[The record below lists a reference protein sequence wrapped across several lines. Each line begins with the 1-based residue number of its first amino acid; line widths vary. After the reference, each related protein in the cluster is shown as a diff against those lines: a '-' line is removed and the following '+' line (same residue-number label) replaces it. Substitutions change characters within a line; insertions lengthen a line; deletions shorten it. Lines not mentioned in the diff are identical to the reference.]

1 MAPAPPQVRLQGIFL
16 IFLVLYI
23 FLSLL
28 LTIYTIIC
36 MRLVSRQFPYPV
48 LSSYHQIF
56 FLAADYDSLLVI
68 RCLRSNNKPLRHLP
82 QSSSRTWGPL
92 CSTGRS
98 HAETGVMPRLGL
110 KTGD

>member
-1 MAPAPPQVRLQGIFL
+1 
-16 IFLVLYI
+16 
-23 FLSLL
+23 
-28 LTIYTIIC
+28 

-48 LSSYHQIF
+48 LSSLLRMPLLPFRFPLIITNL
-56 FLAADYDSLLVI
+56 FLAADYDSLVI
-68 RCLRSNNKPLRHLP
+68 RSLRSNNKPLRHLP